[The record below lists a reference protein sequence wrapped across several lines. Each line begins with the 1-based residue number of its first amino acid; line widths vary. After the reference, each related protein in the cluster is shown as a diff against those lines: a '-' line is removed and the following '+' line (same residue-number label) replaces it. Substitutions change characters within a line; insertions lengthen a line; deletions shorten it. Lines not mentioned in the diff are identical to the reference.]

1 MRFIMIAR
9 SIAFAL
15 LFSTASSYASFLI
28 PRPKGSFGTNVAVTA
43 LTDTSQLDP
52 FAPKPENRSVVIS
65 AFYPVT
71 SVNRCEWTHIPA
83 YPKKTAAIFNAEV
96 AFVGVPNGTFEKID
110 LEVCEAKASRQ
121 LDLSRMPVVLF
132 YPGLGLSRLWY
143 SAIAQAVASY
153 GFIVV
158 TVDQPYDADVVEFP
172 DGHIIRAINSTWDQ
186 QQSALLVNVTAEE
199 ASFVLNELA
208 KAEVVQE
215 LLPLHTPIS
224 KGLATDR
231 AGVFGHSIGGATAA
245 MAMYLDSRFVGGVNL
260 DGGLYGPV
268 IKQGLKNPFM
278 LFGHKSNGTSPTWIE
293 IWPHLNW
300 KLDIEILNSTHTTF
314 TDIPLLASLVF
325 GTPLPPLVQGI
336 VGHIPGE
343 RARDVVATYV
353 AAFMEEVLLCEPQA
367 LLQRKSSAYPEI
379 EFDANPSVTSITLQL
394 G

>member
-1 MRFIMIAR
+1 MIAKAAAFTLLL
-9 SIAFAL
+9 SI
-15 LFSTASSYASFLI
+15 ASSYASFLI

-43 LTDTSQLDP
+43 LTDTLHLDP

-65 AFYPVT
+65 AFYPVAPL
-71 SVNRCEWTHIPA
+71 NQCDWRHIPA
-83 YPKKTAAIFNAEV
+83 YPKKSAAIFNAEV
-96 AFVGVPNGTFEKID
+96 AFVGVPNGTFEKVN
-110 LEVCEAKASRQ
+110 LEVCEAKASCQ
-121 LDLSRMPVVLF
+121 LDISKSPIVLF

-153 GFIVV
+153 GFIVA

-172 DGHIIRAINSTWDQ
+172 DGRIIKAINSTWDEAE
-186 QQSALLVNVTAEE
+186 SSLLVNVTAEE
-199 ASFVLNELA
+199 ASFVLDELA

-215 LLPLHTPIS
+215 LFPSQKNSL
-224 KGLATDR
+224 KGLATGR
-231 AGVFGHSIGGATAA
+231 AGIFGHSIGGATAA

-268 IKQGLKNPFM
+268 VKQGLEDPLV

-314 TDIPLLASLVF
+314 TDIPLLASLIF

-336 VGHIPGE
+336 VGHVPGE
-343 RARDVVATYV
+343 RARDVVTTYV
-353 AAFMEEVLLCEPQA
+353 AAFMEEVLLCKPQA
-367 LLQRKSSAYPEI
+367 LLQRESPAYPEI
-379 EFDANPSVTSITLQL
+379 EFDANPSMT
-394 G
+394 